1 MSAIQQYIDIFNSC
15 RGQIDAQCP
24 KAVSACRQGALEL
37 LQEKGLPT
45 LKDEAYR
52 YHDIDGVFAPDYGI
66 NIGRLKE
73 SVKASEVFSCD
84 VPNMGTSVFF
94 QVNDSFCTEY
104 PSNAF
109 LGLPEELFIGSLR
122 QFDQKYPGMLE
133 RYYGRLSA
141 EANDGV
147 TALNTLL
154 VQDGMVIYAPKGVQ
168 VTKPIQVVNV
178 LESLRPRMANR
189 RFLVILEE
197 GAMIRLLLCDHTMD
211 ETDYLSTQVMEAYVA
226 SSASLELYELEE
238 NSSHSHRISNLYIH
252 QESSSTVRHNQITL
266 SNGFTRNGTHAVLN
280 GEDASLHLYGM
291 AIADD
296 SQIVDN
302 RTYVQHARPRCQ
314 SEQLYKFVLGGQAR
328 GAFSGLVKVD
338 EGAHHSVST
347 QTNRNLCSTK
357 EAHMF
362 TQPQLEIYN
371 DDVKCSHGA
380 TVGQL
385 DEAAL
390 FYMRQRGIP
399 MEQARMLLKLAFV
412 TDVVDSIPLEALRTR
427 LHYLVEKRFKGEL
440 NKGCAA
446 CRMCKGT
453 ELK

>member
-1 MSAIQQYIDIFNSC
+1 MSALQQYIDIYNSC
-15 RGQIDAQCP
+15 RGKIDAQCP
-24 KAVSACRQGALEL
+24 KAVSALRQGALDL
-37 LQEKGLPT
+37 LLEKGLPT

-52 YHDIDGVFAPDYGI
+52 YHDMESVFAPDYGI
-66 NIGRLKE
+66 NVGRLKE

-94 QVNDSFCTEY
+94 QINDSFVTDH
-104 PSNAF
+104 SLNAF
-109 LGLPEELFIGSLR
+109 QGLPKELFIGSLS

-133 RYYGRLSA
+133 QYYGHLSA
-141 EANDGV
+141 PAQDGV

-154 VQDGMVIYAPKGVQ
+154 VQDGMVIYVPKGVQ
-168 VTKPIQVVNV
+168 VSKPVQVVNV

-197 GAMIRLLLCDHTMD
+197 GAKIQILICDHTMD
-211 ETDYLSTQVMEAYVA
+211 ETYYLSTQVMEAYVA
-226 SSASLELYELEE
+226 PSASLELYELEE
-238 NSSHSHRISNLYIH
+238 NSNHSHRISNLYIR
-252 QESSSTVRHNQITL
+252 QEKGSTVRHNQITL
-266 SNGFTRNGTHAVLN
+266 SNGFTRNGTFALLD

-291 AIADD
+291 AIADE

-302 RTYVQHARPRCQ
+302 RTYVRHAKPHCQ
-314 SEQLYKFVLGGQAR
+314 SDQLYKFVLGGQAR

-357 EAHMF
+357 QAHMF

-385 DEAAL
+385 DETAL

-399 MEQARMLLKLAFV
+399 EEQARMLLKLAFV
-412 TDVVDSIPLEALRTR
+412 TDVVGSIPLEALRTR

-446 CRMCKGT
+446 CRMCKG
-453 ELK
+453 KDQK